1 MIRRLVVTTALIT
14 AAVSGLSISA
24 QQQAA
29 VSRPVT
35 FQDLLAGSSDPTRW
49 LMFGG
54 EYAGYRHSRLTQITP
69 QNVASLRLQWLFQSQ
84 MPAPGR
90 GWQTTPL
97 VLDGVMYITGN
108 SNTAWALDAR
118 TGRPIWSYR
127 RTLPDL
133 LRICCGMVNRGFGLL
148 GDRLYMGTL
157 DAHLVA
163 LDRRTG
169 EVIWDVQ
176 VEEPKNGY
184 SITGAPLVVKDKV
197 IIGISGG
204 DYATRGFLDAYD
216 ATTGQR
222 AWRFYTIPGKG
233 EPGSETWPGGEEMAR
248 GGGATW
254 VTGSY
259 DPASNSVYWG
269 VGNPNPDYWGGDR
282 AGANLYTNSLVVLDA
297 DTGKL
302 KWHFQFTPHDIHD
315 WDSTQVPVLADLKL
329 DKLHKVVLF
338 ANRNGF
344 FYALD
349 RETGKILFGKPFTS
363 TKWARELDADGR
375 PIVLDDVGTP
385 ENCLPDARGATN
397 FMPPSYDPGRR
408 LFFVTARE
416 GCVTWTSVK
425 PPTIT
430 LGGPNASG
438 GLRRHEG
445 GREQYSALRA
455 LDATTGQLRWEHR
468 FPSIPSHLPLDL
480 SGGAMSTASGVVFSG
495 DREGYLYAFEST
507 TGKLLWRFQTG
518 APVWGISP
526 ITYMLDGQQ
535 WVVIPTGD
543 TLLAFSLPAGRSR

>member
-1 MIRRLVVTTALIT
+1 MIRRLVLT
-14 AAVSGLSISA
+14 AACAVTISGFSMSA
-24 QQQAA
+24 QQQPA

-35 FQDLLAGSSDPTRW
+35 FQDLLAAGSDPTRW

-69 QNVASLRLQWLFQSQ
+69 QNVANLRLQWLFQSQ
-84 MPAPGR
+84 LPATGR
-90 GWQTTPL
+90 GWEATPL
-97 VLDGVMYITGN
+97 VLDGVMYVTGN
-108 SNTAWALDAR
+108 FNTAWALDAR

-127 RTLPDL
+127 RTLPDV
-133 LRICCGMVNRGFGLL
+133 LRVCCGMVNRGFGLL

-233 EPGSETWPGGEEMAR
+233 EPGSETWPGGEAMAR

-259 DPASNSVYWG
+259 DPASNSVFWG

-282 AGANLYTNSLVVLDA
+282 VGANLYTNSLIVLDA

-315 WDSTQVPVLADLKL
+315 WDSTQVPVLADVKL
-329 DKLHKVVLF
+329 DKPQKVVLF

-344 FYALD
+344 FYTLD
-349 RETGKILFGKPFTS
+349 RETGKVLFGKPFTS
-363 TKWARELDADGR
+363 TKWARALDADGR

-430 LGGPNASG
+430 PGGPNASG

-445 GREQYSALRA
+445 GPEQYSALRA

-468 FPSIPSHLPLDL
+468 FSPIPSHLPLDL

-495 DREGYLYAFEST
+495 DREGYLYAFESS
-507 TGKLLWRFQTG
+507 TGKVLWRFQTG

-543 TLLAFSLPAGRSR
+543 TLLAFSLPGGRLR